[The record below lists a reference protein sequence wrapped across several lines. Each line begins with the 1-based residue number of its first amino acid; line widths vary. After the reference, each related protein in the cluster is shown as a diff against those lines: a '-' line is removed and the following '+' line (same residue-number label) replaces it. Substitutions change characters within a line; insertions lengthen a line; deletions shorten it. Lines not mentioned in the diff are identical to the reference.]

1 MGWLVVAVIVGITLA
16 FLSLVSRILQL
27 FKNGTPR
34 STVPGMEPSDDQQG
48 NMNDIE
54 KAGSLHQFLMGL
66 HKEFGPIASFWWGKQ
81 QAVSIASPE
90 LFKQHH
96 HVFDRA
102 VELFRLFEPVFTPH
116 SIGFTNGTEW
126 KLRRQA
132 YDKVFK
138 DDIMDIYY
146 EKLQKIADEVASTW
160 DKAEEDDHFPL
171 GEHMFQYAAKTALIG
186 LLGDTLTDDN
196 EVMAFKQS
204 CDTVL
209 NMVNKSHEHSIS
221 TAVNSPTTQDF
232 QKALTTMKDTVARA
246 VKERERHGAES
257 RDFLLIDA
265 IIGYHPDDEER
276 RFGDAISYLL
286 GYIHI
291 GKLLTWCVYY
301 LCTCLHEECQER
313 LYQEIVDV
321 LGTTEPLTH
330 QSLGKLQYLRQVLD
344 ETLRCAVVAPW
355 AARYS
360 DEDMQ
365 LGGHKIYAGTPVIHA
380 LGVAL
385 MDEHI
390 WPNPTAFDPDRFS
403 EERSKG
409 RPTLAFSPFGFAGN
423 RKCPGYRLAYVMASI
438 MMVSALQKFRFML
451 VPGQDV
457 KPVFGLITHPKEEIW
472 IKVARRV

>member
-1 MGWLVVAVIVGITLA
+1 MSWLAVAVIVGTILV

-34 STVPGMEPSDDQQG
+34 STVRGMEPSDDQQG
-48 NMNDIE
+48 NLNDIE
-54 KAGSLHQFLMGL
+54 KAGSVHQFLMGL

-102 VELFRLFEPVFTPH
+102 VEVYRVFEPVFTRH
-116 SIGFTNGTEW
+116 SIVYTNGAEG

-132 YDKVFK
+132 YDSVFK
-138 DDIMDIYY
+138 YDILGIYY
-146 EKLQKIADEVASTW
+146 DKLQKVADEVISTW
-160 DKAEEDDHFPL
+160 EKAEADDHIPL
-171 GEHMFQYAAKTALIG
+171 GEHMFLYTVKAAVSG
-186 LLGDTLTDDN
+186 LLGDTFKDDKEALAFAHSYDVLWNVVYKSSRVHLNLTTDGSP
-196 EVMAFKQS
+196 MA
-204 CDTVL
+204 
-209 NMVNKSHEHSIS
+209 
-221 TAVNSPTTQDF
+221 QDF
-232 QKALTTMKDTVARA
+232 QKAMTTMKDTVARA
-246 VKERERHGAES
+246 VKERDRHGTES

-265 IIGYHPDDEER
+265 IIARHPDAER
-276 RFGDAISYLL
+276 RFGDAITYL
-286 GYIHI
+286 I
-291 GKLLTWCVYY
+291 GGFHTSSNLLTWCIYY
-301 LCTCLHEECQER
+301 LCLHEECQER

-330 QSLGKLQYLRQVLD
+330 QSFGNFKYLRQVLD
-344 ETLRCAVVAPW
+344 ETLRCSVVAPW

-365 LGGHKIYAGTPVIHA
+365 LGGHNIFAGTPVIHA

-409 RPTLAFSPFGFAGN
+409 RPTLAFPPFGFGGG
-423 RKCPGYRLAYVMASI
+423 RQCPGYRWAYVMASI

-457 KPVFGLITHPKEEIW
+457 KPVYGLVTRPEEEIW
-472 IKVARRV
+472 IKVAKRA